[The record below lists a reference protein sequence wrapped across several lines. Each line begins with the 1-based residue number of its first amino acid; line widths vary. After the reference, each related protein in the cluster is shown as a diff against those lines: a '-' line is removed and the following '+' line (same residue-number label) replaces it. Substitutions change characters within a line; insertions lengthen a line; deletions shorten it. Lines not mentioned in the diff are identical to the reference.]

1 MLIIIKNLRPFPFN
15 SVFLKHLTS
24 SHIDTTSLLNFPTAI
39 SVLWLFRAL
48 LIHQFQVYEVS
59 SGYWHFFLQYN
70 TLEVNWTMSNYL
82 KQRHFFMDFLLLSC
96 SLLLSRFPPSH
107 FQIFSWRKKK
117 THHIAVSFWNILYL
131 PVFLQACRCWSRG
144 PSPGPSSSRRASER
158 GVSGKCGGVSG
169 VGRRW
174 LWRSSPP
181 VRSAPG
187 SARLRSTRLWCWDT
201 RTFWASSL
209 LTTKVRLLR
218 LWAAGLRYNCTST
231 CGERLV
237 GKTEKWMKVWRKQ
250 LRTSPNTIK

>member
-1 MLIIIKNLRPFPFN
+1 MIIKNLRPFPFN
-15 SVFLKHLTS
+15 SVFLKHLNCFDLFS
-24 SHIDTTSLLNFPTAI
+24 YWHNFTLKFSNYI
-39 SVLWLFRAL
+39 LVVLFRAL

-59 SGYWHFFLQYN
+59 SGYWHFIRGELNNVQLSQ
-70 TLEVNWTMSNYL
+70 TAT
-82 KQRHFFMDFLLLSC
+82 FFHGLPPPQLFFLLFFFHLPTFKF
-96 SLLLSRFPPSH
+96 FPEE
-107 FQIFSWRKKK
+107 KK

-158 GVSGKCGGVSG
+158 GVSGKYGGVSG

-209 LTTKVRLLR
+209 LTTKVRRLR
-218 LWAAGLRYNCTST
+218 IWAAGLRYNCTSS

-237 GKTEKWMKVWRKQ
+237 G
-250 LRTSPNTIK
+250 I